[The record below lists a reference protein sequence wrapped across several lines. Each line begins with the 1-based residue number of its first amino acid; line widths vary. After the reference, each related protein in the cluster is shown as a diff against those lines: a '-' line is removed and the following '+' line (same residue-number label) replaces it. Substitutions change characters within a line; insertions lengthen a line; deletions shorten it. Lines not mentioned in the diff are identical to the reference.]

1 MRTIAID
8 FRSINTLYANY
19 IKFIAV
25 LIMLHVYLDNYHI
38 RAKITHMLSKINTY
52 IFYTF
57 KVWNLR
63 QCQISIEPT
72 IFWCWINKSSLQLYP
87 FVWWWQLLIC
97 ISHDIELYYCFKS
110 NPVFCFHQML
120 NEKIYWLFQ
129 NFVRK
134 SKISI
139 YKCW

>member
-1 MRTIAID
+1 M
-8 FRSINTLYANY
+8 NNHVNH

-87 FVWWWQLLIC
+87 IVWWWQLLIC
-97 ISHDIELYYCFKS
+97 VSHDIALYYCFEIESCLLFSS
-110 NPVFCFHQML
+110 NA
-120 NEKIYWLFQ
+120 EWKIVLTFSEFQ
-129 NFVRK
+129 NFVKPKR
-134 SKISI
+134 SEIL
-139 YKCW
+139 